1 MSETPRR
8 IKIERKDIS
17 ALSTPISTPRRLA
30 TASSAVKAAHFAG
43 IDVRS
48 PVVIEIGSR
57 WTKYGIGGE
66 YVPRKIVSSFIKNPT
81 NEKVVHVLDH
91 SLPHD
96 ELYKVLN
103 VFFKKI
109 IVKDLLNPA
118 QERRIVIVESLFTPS
133 EIRRLIAEVLFE
145 EHTYKVPS
153 IIYVPAPLMNLFPF
167 GTKSSLVIDIGYHST
182 TVFPVFDFVVVFNA
196 YEENGAGGGTMSE
209 RISEYL
215 LTKGKIRDHDGSL
228 RDFNEDEKQEF
239 ERRKVAE
246 DINSRFFM
254 VTQMERAKIIHD
266 IEDKIEPETPLQFA
280 PDIEIPFGT
289 RKIVIPGYLREAAAE
304 CFFEKEESCG
314 SAPIPE
320 LIMRSLIKTP
330 IDIRRLLLNNI
341 LVTGS
346 AAGLPGMLGRIKVEL
361 KELLKSQFPKLIDE
375 VMFIKVPQDNRIER
389 YSSWLGGS
397 FFADM
402 DELIHRVY
410 TKDDWT
416 NKKPLPDWTN
426 YIDDYKI
433 PHVPDMIV
441 SQNIKDIIHVTPKLN
456 ESVA

>member
-17 ALSTPISTPRRLA
+17 ALSTPISTPRRTA
-30 TASSAVKAAHFAG
+30 TTPSSAVKAAHFAG
-43 IDVRS
+43 IDGRS

-81 NEKVVHVLDH
+81 SGKIVHVLDH
-91 SLPHD
+91 SLPHE

-118 QERRIVIVESLFTPS
+118 QERRVVFVENLFTPS
-133 EIRRLIAEVLFE
+133 KIRRLIAEVLFE
-145 EHTYKVPS
+145 EHTYKIPS
-153 IIYVPAPLMNLFPF
+153 LIYVPAPLMNLFPF

-182 TVFPVFDFVVVFNA
+182 TVFPVYEFVVIFNA
-196 YEENGAGGGTMSE
+196 YEENGAGGGTMTA

-228 RDFNEDEKQEF
+228 RDFNEEEKQEF
-239 ERRKVAE
+239 GRRKVAE

-254 VTQMERAKIIHD
+254 VTRMERAKIIHE
-266 IEDKIEPETPLQFA
+266 IEDKTEPETPLQFA

-304 CFFEKEESCG
+304 CFFEKEETHG
-314 SAPIPE
+314 SAPIQD
-320 LIMRSLIKTP
+320 LVMRSLLKAP
-330 IDIRRLLLNNI
+330 IDSRRLLLNNI

-361 KELLKSQFPKLIDE
+361 KELLKNQFPKLVDE
-375 VMFIKVPQDNRIER
+375 IMFVKLPKDNKVER
-389 YSSWLGGS
+389 YSSWLGG
-397 FFADM
+397 
-402 DELIHRVY
+402 
-410 TKDDWT
+410 
-416 NKKPLPDWTN
+416 N
-426 YIDDYKI
+426 YYF
-433 PHVPDMIV
+433 V
-441 SQNIKDIIHVTPKLN
+441 
-456 ESVA
+456 